1 MHPSPMHLEGRR
13 DSMSVPSEL
22 DLKPLI
28 LGTRGSDLALA
39 QSRMVYAALEEAH
52 PGLSISLKTITTTGD
67 ARAAMPLHEP
77 TAEGAGLFTKQLE
90 EALLRGEIDFAVHSL
105 KDLPVQTPDG
115 LTLAAIL
122 PRAPVDDLLISR
134 HPGGLAGLPQG
145 STVGSSSPR
154 RALLMKVRRPD
165 LTLIPIRG
173 NVPSRLTKVAAGAP
187 FDATIL
193 AAAGLTRLGHDL
205 SLGTLEIE
213 GLTLWLESLEWMIP
227 APGQGAI
234 AAECRVGDAAEEL
247 LSVLNHGPTSR
258 CVEAERLVLRHLGGG
273 CHLALGALATE
284 TAEGIALNA
293 VFIPN
298 PNSGAAPLTAAALA
312 PSPAEAAR
320 MVADQL
326 LSL

>member
-1 MHPSPMHLEGRR
+1 MHPSPMLLDEQR
-13 DSMSVPSEL
+13 DDMSAPSES

-39 QSRMVYAALEEAH
+39 QSTMVRAALQKAH
-52 PGLSISLKTITTTGD
+52 PSLSIELKVITTTGD
-67 ARAAMPLHEP
+67 ARAAMPLNEP

-90 EALLRGEIDFAVHSL
+90 ESLLRGEIDLAVHSL
-105 KDLPVQTPDG
+105 KDLPVQTPAG

-122 PRAPVDDLLISR
+122 PRAPVDDLLVSR
-134 HPGGLAGLPQG
+134 HPGGLTGLPPG

-154 RALLMKVRRPD
+154 RALLLKARRPD
-165 LTLIPIRG
+165 LNLIPIRG
-173 NVPSRLTKVAAGAP
+173 NVPTRLAKVAAGSP

-193 AAAGLTRLGHDL
+193 AAAGLGRLGHVL
-205 SLGTLEIE
+205 SLGILEIE
-213 GLTLWLESLEWMIP
+213 GLTLWLESLEWMLP

-234 AAECRVGDAAEEL
+234 AVECRVGDAAEAL

-293 VFIPN
+293 VFIPH
-298 PNSGAAPLTAAALA
+298 PDSDAAPLTASAIA
-312 PSPAEAAR
+312 PSPADVAR

-326 LSL
+326 LSS

>member
-1 MHPSPMHLEGRR
+1 MQPSPMLPEEQR
-13 DSMSVPSEL
+13 DGMRAPSES

-39 QSRMVYAALEEAH
+39 QSRLVRAALEKAH
-52 PGLSISLKTITTTGD
+52 PGLSIQLKTITTTGD
-67 ARAAMPLHEP
+67 ARTAMPLHEP

-90 EALLRGEIDFAVHSL
+90 EALLRGEIDLAVHSL
-105 KDLPVQTPDG
+105 KDLPVQTPAG

-122 PRAPVDDLLISR
+122 PRAPVDDLLVSR
-134 HPGGLAGLPQG
+134 HPGGLTGLPPG

-154 RALLMKVRRPD
+154 RALLLKARRPD
-165 LTLIPIRG
+165 LNLIPIRG
-173 NVPSRLTKVAAGAP
+173 NVPTRLAKVAAGSP

-193 AAAGLTRLGHDL
+193 AAAGLGRLGHVL
-205 SLGTLEIE
+205 SLGILEIE
-213 GLTLWLESLEWMIP
+213 GLTLWLESLEWMLP

-234 AAECRVGDAAEEL
+234 AVECRVGDAAEAL
-247 LSVLNHGPTSR
+247 LSVLNLGPTSR

-293 VFIPN
+293 VFIPH
-298 PNSGAAPLTAAALA
+298 PDSDAAPLTASAIA
-312 PSPAEAAR
+312 PSPADVAR

-326 LSL
+326 LSS